1 MLYYYFLLTIN
12 TKQYDR
18 INSYYETIRPFK
30 RISIIIRI
38 IIMIIKR
45 IIRKKIIMS
54 IKNLDALKNYFFL
67 HYRFDNSVVSLL

>member
-30 RISIIIRI
+30 RIRIRIMIIIRI
-38 IIMIIKR
+38 ITKR
-45 IIRKKIIMS
+45 IIKKIIMS
-54 IKNLDALKNYFFL
+54 IKNLDALKNYFL
-67 HYRFDNSVVSLL
+67 HYRFDNSAVSLL